1 MSLDSQRSSLLIPPN
16 PAFVAAD
23 SRPQGGILINGGHSH
38 RLSEPSFSFHT
49 LHGGSTASGST
60 ASLNPP
66 AKIIPPPSPDPA
78 LRPSSEQS
86 HNSRPSTPGLAG
98 GKPKIR
104 FAPLPDPRRPR
115 SLSTGRNIAYRSTLG
130 PNGVETRTLELR
142 GMDDG
147 EGNDDQVIVDDDYDN
162 EEDADED
169 EGEEERSGKR
179 GRSWSKTMGSSW
191 KGTKKLLSGKNPI
204 KDKDKDNDALTPGV
218 PLARSSST
226 GGLIGASPFRW
237 TVETERKNNMQG
249 PPPASVTSLLS
260 ARRSD
265 NNDSSSSSGNI
276 PIPASPK
283 LIPGISGGHRRNS
296 SLEQHRGSTSLGTS
310 PGRPVRMLNGRVYG
324 SRRASEAAERERE
337 YREKLEPAFIEWGSS
352 NGVGNNAVSGAR
364 SGAGLGSSGARAG
377 AGIGGGRRQGFDEDD
392 GGGMAWVKRRRE
404 ERERKAQEEK
414 ERQQMQLG
422 ETDKVGGR
430 KNEGEGHGSGSPGAE
445 GGEVGGG
452 LTSSQSSQ
460 SSRTSFDMPETTG
473 GESKPKLRLGVEE
486 TDLQT
491 PATDPSELPSQSP
504 AIHISPVV
512 SVPPRIDVHL
522 PPSSPSF
529 SSSHDHDHDNIGL
542 SPVEIS
548 RQAEEQGKTMTI
560 STSPMTDR
568 KTEKQAM
575 VIPSD
580 KSRKAAS
587 SPSPMNPHQFGFTD
601 PFAEVN
607 PMRVG
612 QTRNLAEGGTDE
624 DENEEED
631 EEGEEED
638 DEEEGGED
646 DDDDDEDD
654 DDDGDFDDD
663 VVRTTSS
670 AAGVEVISRHR
681 N

>member
-1 MSLDSQRSSLLIPPN
+1 
-16 PAFVAAD
+16 
-23 SRPQGGILINGGHSH
+23 
-38 RLSEPSFSFHT
+38 
-49 LHGGSTASGST
+49 
-60 ASLNPP
+60 
-66 AKIIPPPSPDPA
+66 
-78 LRPSSEQS
+78 
-86 HNSRPSTPGLAG
+86 
-98 GKPKIR
+98 
-104 FAPLPDPRRPR
+104 
-115 SLSTGRNIAYRSTLG
+115 
-130 PNGVETRTLELR
+130 
-142 GMDDG
+142 
-147 EGNDDQVIVDDDYDN
+147 
-162 EEDADED
+162 
-169 EGEEERSGKR
+169 
-179 GRSWSKTMGSSW
+179 
-191 KGTKKLLSGKNPI
+191 
-204 KDKDKDNDALTPGV
+204 
-218 PLARSSST
+218 
-226 GGLIGASPFRW
+226 
-237 TVETERKNNMQG
+237 
-249 PPPASVTSLLS
+249 
-260 ARRSD
+260 
-265 NNDSSSSSGNI
+265 
-276 PIPASPK
+276 
-283 LIPGISGGHRRNS
+283 
-296 SLEQHRGSTSLGTS
+296 
-310 PGRPVRMLNGRVYG
+310 MLNGRVYG

-364 SGAGLGSSGARAG
+364 SGAGLGSSGARPG

-430 KNEGEGHGSGSPGAE
+430 KNEGEGHGSGSPGAG
-445 GGEVGGG
+445 GGEAGGG

-460 SSRTSFDMPETTG
+460 SSQTSFDMPETTG

-638 DEEEGGED
+638 DEEEEGEDDDD

-663 VVRTTSS
+663 VVRCVQQHKL
-670 AAGVEVISRHR
+670 GFVNEIYG
-681 N
+681 